1 MRVVVAVGPAPSLR
15 LVEMGVAAVVGG
27 GGGAE
32 LGIRRR
38 VVSGIRAVMFL
49 MRERMR
55 ARACF
60 DATKLCL
67 LHQILVVCLHQMPQR
82 LARR

>member
-15 LVEMGVAAVVGG
+15 LLEMGVAAVVG

-38 VVSGIRAVMFL
+38 VVSRIGAL
-49 MRERMR
+49 MLLVRERMR
-55 ARACF
+55 ARACL
-60 DATKLCL
+60 KLCL
-67 LHQILVVCLHQMPQR
+67 LHQVLVVRLHQMPQR
-82 LARR
+82 IARR

>member
-1 MRVVVAVGPAPSLR
+1 MRVVAVGLA
-15 LVEMGVAAVVGG
+15 VEMRVAAVGG
-27 GGGAE
+27 RAE
-32 LGIRRR
+32 LGIRR
-38 VVSGIRAVMFL
+38 VVSAIGAGML
-49 MRERMR
+49 LLRERMR

-60 DATKLCL
+60 NATKRCL

>member
-15 LVEMGVAAVVGG
+15 LLEMGVAAGVVGG

-38 VVSGIRAVMFL
+38 VVSRIGAL
-49 MRERMR
+49 M
-55 ARACF
+55 
-60 DATKLCL
+60 L
-67 LHQILVVCLHQMPQR
+67 LV
-82 LARR
+82 